1 MIGQGL
7 AFLGLALLFA
17 LAGFLLRCGIGANL
31 IPGYRSLKPEEREK
45 RDETAM
51 CRYAGLVLYGFS
63 ASWIVAAFGAF
74 FMLLWL
80 ALTGIGLFLLV
91 AVLGLLFASRQKA
104 FRK

>member
-1 MIGQGL
+1 MLGQGV

-17 LAGFLLRCGIGANL
+17 LAGYLLRCGIGANL
-31 IPGYRSLKPEEREK
+31 IPGYRQLKPEEREK

-63 ASWIVAAFGAF
+63 ASWIVASFGAF
-74 FMLLWL
+74 FMRLWL
-80 ALTGIGLFLLV
+80 ALTGIGLFFLV
-91 AVLGLLFASRQKA
+91 AVLGLIIAARKKA